1 VGVNRNTGK
10 VRKAGLPHPP
20 ETATQRRKDEMRQ
33 LAEILA
39 SIFADILKKQ
49 GMGREPTELYDP
61 EPLDRSR

>member
-1 VGVNRNTGK
+1 
-10 VRKAGLPHPP
+10 
-20 ETATQRRKDEMRQ
+20 MRQ

>member
-1 VGVNRNTGK
+1 MGVNRNTGK

-20 ETATQRRKDEMRQ
+20 ETATQRRKEEMRQ

-39 SIFADILKKQ
+39 NIFADMLKKQ
-49 GMGREPTELYDP
+49 GMGREPIESYDP

>member
-1 VGVNRNTGK
+1 MSVNRNTGK

-20 ETATQRRKDEMRQ
+20 ETATQRKKEEMRQ

-39 SIFADILKKQ
+39 SIFTDMLRKQ
-49 GMGREPTELYDP
+49 GMGREPTEMCAP